1 MIGYRHTKEIYRS
14 RIYLL
19 ALHFISR
26 TNQLIGD
33 IILFVT
39 EITVIAAS
47 MCRKLPSFQWFNHC
61 KNNVYLNL
69 KRKSER
75 TIILF
80 FSIDKLIYFQQEIDI
95 FL

>member
-14 RIYLL
+14 RIYLF

-39 EITVIAAS
+39 ENTATASSFNVSKIAFVS
-47 MCRKLPSFQWFNHC
+47 M
-61 KNNVYLNL
+61 V
-69 KRKSER
+69 
-75 TIILF
+75 
-80 FSIDKLIYFQQEIDI
+80 
-95 FL
+95 

>member
-1 MIGYRHTKEIYRS
+1 MLS
-14 RIYLL
+14 
-19 ALHFISR
+19 LHFIIR

-39 EITVIAAS
+39 ENTATAAS
-47 MCRKLPSFQWFNHC
+47 MRRKLPSFQRFNHC
-61 KNNVYLNL
+61 KNDVYLSL

-80 FSIDKLIYFQQEIDI
+80 SSIDKLIDFQQEIDI